1 MPRVTFGYKLTIAGF
16 FFLLPQSVYIYIL
29 LKREY
34 LTNGSASSTELAVK
48 GSNLPL
54 AANQTVLA
62 GAAIAVFAIL
72 TNCILVVTV
81 IVSKH

>member
-1 MPRVTFGYKLTIAGF
+1 MPRVTFGYKLTTAGF
-16 FFLLPQSVYIYIL
+16 FSSPKCLYM

-34 LTNGSASSTELAVK
+34 LTNGSESSTELAVK

-62 GAAIAVFAIL
+62 GAAIAVF
-72 TNCILVVTV
+72 NH
-81 IVSKH
+81 SH